1 MSAVIVLY
9 CSQQYAE
16 ENMEI
21 DSDLMI
27 ILETYKYTTLPV
39 LSHYDDKTLLTY
51 VSTIGNISSK
61 N

>member
-1 MSAVIVLY
+1 MNAVVVLD

-27 ILETYKYTTLPV
+27 LLQTYRHTTLPV
-39 LSHYDDKTLLTY
+39 LAHYDDKGKLHC
-51 VSTIGNISSK
+51 VRD
-61 N
+61 